1 VASGVDDLRVP
12 STDVVT
18 LRVAGHRMIDLDHV
32 GAPVGE
38 RGPGRR
44 NKGPGGDLDDPD
56 VLENIHDLRRFDR

>member
-1 VASGVDDLRVP
+1 
-12 STDVVT
+12 
-18 LRVAGHRMIDLDHV
+18 MIDLDHV